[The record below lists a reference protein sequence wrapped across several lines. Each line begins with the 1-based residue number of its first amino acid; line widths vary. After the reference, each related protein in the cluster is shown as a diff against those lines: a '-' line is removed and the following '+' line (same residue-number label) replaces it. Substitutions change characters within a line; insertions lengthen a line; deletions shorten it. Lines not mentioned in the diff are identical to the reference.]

1 MLNRLLCRRIYKY
14 LQFLLYSVLVPGY
27 EGHEG
32 LTALFIF
39 LFLQPMGRNL
49 GQPAVR
55 DTGSILYISTL
66 LSLRSLVV
74 KQSESY
80 Q

>member
-1 MLNRLLCRRIYKY
+1 
-14 LQFLLYSVLVPGY
+14 
-27 EGHEG
+27 
-32 LTALFIF
+32 
-39 LFLQPMGRNL
+39 MGRNL
-49 GQPAVR
+49 GQSAVR
-55 DTGSILYISTL
+55 DAGSILYILTL